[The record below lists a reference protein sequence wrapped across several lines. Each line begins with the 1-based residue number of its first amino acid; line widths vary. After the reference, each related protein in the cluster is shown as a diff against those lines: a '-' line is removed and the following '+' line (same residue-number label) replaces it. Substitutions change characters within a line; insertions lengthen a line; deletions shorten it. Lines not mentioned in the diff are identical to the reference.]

1 MSTYDFMVT
10 AKKAVWGWYQ
20 NHNRKPPAGWQD
32 VFVVWECKALQNQK
46 VCLATPMRDGL
57 YFEVT
62 LNGDKGEIYL
72 DVYEKIDNQKI
83 VLPD

>member
-1 MSTYDFMVT
+1 MNTYDFMVT
-10 AKKAVWGWYQ
+10 AKKTVWGWYK
-20 NHNRKPPAGWQD
+20 NHNRKPPEGWQD
-32 VFVVWECKALQNQK
+32 VFVVWQCKTLQNQK
-46 VCLATPMRDGL
+46 ACLATPMRDGL

-83 VLPD
+83 MLPD